1 MPETSELKTGLSSHD
16 LHHIWVGGLDLT
28 ADIMGELTFAEV
40 VYLLVA
46 GRLPDARE
54 KVLLE
59 ATLVAL
65 MEHGLTASAMVARAT
80 YWAAPEAIQGAVAAG
95 LLGAGSKVLGSMEE
109 CGFRN
114 SSPAS
119 TPRCRRG
126 PARTDVIEGIV
137 REYRDQKRRLPGI
150 GHAIHTD
157 GDPRAARLYEIA
169 EECGRRGR
177 HLEAM
182 LELHRVAEARIGR
195 RMPLNVTGAIAGI
208 LLELDIPWQL
218 HRGFALISR
227 TAGLVA
233 HIGEELRAPITPAFR
248 RQLFAAAE
256 DHPNV
261 GEDGS

>member
-16 LHHIWVGGLDLT
+16 LHHIWVCGLDLT
-28 ADIMGELTFAEV
+28 ADIMGQLTFAEV

-109 CGFRN
+109 CGRILTRIDTEV
-114 SSPAS
+114 SAGS
-119 TPRCRRG
+119 
-126 PARTDVIEGIV
+126 ARTDVIEGIV

-157 GDPRAARLYEIA
+157 GDPRASRLYEIA

-195 RMPLNVTGAIAGI
+195 RMPLNVTGAIAGT

-248 RQLFAAAE
+248 RQLFAAAQ

>member
-1 MPETSELKTGLSSHD
+1 VPGTSELKTELSSHD
-16 LHHIWVGGLDLT
+16 LHHIWVRGLDLT

-40 VYLLVA
+40 VYLLIA
-46 GRLPDARE
+46 GRRPDAQE
-54 KVLLE
+54 KLLLD
-59 ATLVAL
+59 AALVAL

-80 YWAAPEAIQGAVAAG
+80 YWAAPEALQGAVAAG

-109 CGFRN
+109 CGRILTRVETEVAAG
-114 SSPAS
+114 SS
-119 TPRCRRG
+119 
-126 PARTDVIEGIV
+126 RTEVIEEIV
-137 REYRDQKRRLPGI
+137 REYQDRKRRLPGI

-208 LLELDIPWQL
+208 LLELGIPWQL

-248 RQLFAAAE
+248 SQLFAAAQ
-256 DHPNV
+256 DHPSV

>member
-1 MPETSELKTGLSSHD
+1 VPETSELKTGLSSHD
-16 LHHIWVGGLDLT
+16 LHHIWVCGLDLT

-109 CGFRN
+109 CGRILTRIDTEV
-114 SSPAS
+114 SAGS
-119 TPRCRRG
+119 
-126 PARTDVIEGIV
+126 ARTDVIEGIV

-248 RQLFAAAE
+248 RQLFAAAQ